1 MQTQCSVVSLA
12 ARRTPPLSLKPRR
25 RSDRAQA
32 ATNRRRFLPSDESPS
47 RRRLSLSPKPRRL
60 ELRCAVPSTRPFK
73 IFVLLHGRSS
83 VSLILQ
89 VRDVAGEVMVIT
101 FDILSCCDL
110 NLCIIMAPEI

>member
-89 VRDVAGEVMVIT
+89 VIN
-101 FDILSCCDL
+101 L
-110 NLCIIMAPEI
+110 NTNL